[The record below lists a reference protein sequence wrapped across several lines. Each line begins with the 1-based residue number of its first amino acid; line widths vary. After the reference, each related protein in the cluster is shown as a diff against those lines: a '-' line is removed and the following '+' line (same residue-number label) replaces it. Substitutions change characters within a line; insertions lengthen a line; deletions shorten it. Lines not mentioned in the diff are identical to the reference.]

1 MAKEIVINVTLES
14 QGVVENI
21 QKIETELAKLNKE
34 RDALLNSGLST
45 EALTSSLNNLDG
57 EIAKL
62 NGTYDKLIQS
72 TNSYAEATEKTN
84 NSAEKAAQAQAKVE
98 KTIKTTEGVTK
109 TLAGSVNLATSAFAL
124 FGVENEEV
132 QKTLLK
138 VQAAASFSTGIKDL
152 AEGFKALNVAGIS
165 LNKTLLA
172 NPFVLIASLVVTLI
186 GAFGGFDEI
195 IKIVTSTLTAA
206 FAPFNALIGA
216 FKSSKKDVE
225 DINAVFERYEKTLER
240 LNRRY
245 SDEERRLQNN
255 IDILKAQGK
264 SVEDIRKEE
273 DKLLEARVN
282 NSGTLIAESKAAIGE
297 FIKNQIDVKTATD
310 EQFDFF
316 IKKQIDTEVKSIAN
330 TEKADAK
337 RKELNEKAEKLLI
350 GLADARANREDAIAQ
365 KTIVGAERLQENREK
380 EIENVRK
387 ANEEKVKGAEKE
399 KKIIEDLLSALR
411 KQIQTQEELAKKS
424 GEDELAR
431 LKQQLLNREIT
442 QEQFDELRVQND
454 IKTNDLIVSNLQKF
468 QISVEAQEKI
478 GTDNVTTIL
487 GERNAKI
494 IQAER
499 KNLDTRLAEQK
510 KNDAKF
516 AAETAAFDKQLAD
529 DRLAQVETDYQ
540 QKLLELN
547 GKYNLENEFEARQH
561 ALELQK
567 IEIEKQRALLLTVDL
582 GSKEYFDIVKKIDDA
597 ETKLTQD
604 SAKLKID
611 IVEDFQTKLLAAVKT
626 TVEGIAT
633 IVQDVSPLFESV
645 GQTALATLSNIATQ
659 VPDLLAKFQDETLSQ
674 NDKIAAGLSFV
685 ASSIGQINDIVQ
697 DGSERRIEAL
707 NNEEAERI
715 ASLKRQKEEGL
726 ITEEQLAAGI
736 TQIEGEYA
744 KKRREQQKKAFQL
757 EKGIRIV
764 QAVAQTAA
772 AALAAYT
779 SGLNVPIIGPAIA
792 PVFAGIAAAFGA
804 AQVALIASQKFP
816 DEGGG
821 ATGGATTPAVPSTPA
836 LGSITPTQFEPS
848 VFGTGAQQEQ
858 VFGATTNPNQSG
870 NVLRAYVVESDIAS
884 TSNRL
889 NSIRTTSEL

>member
-1 MAKEIVINVTLES
+1 MAKEIVINVSLES

-21 QKIETELAKLNKE
+21 QKIETELAKLNAE

-45 EALTSSLNNLDG
+45 DALTSSLNSLDG
-57 EIAKL
+57 EISQLNNTYNKL
-62 NGTYDKLIQS
+62 VQS
-72 TNSYAEATEKTN
+72 TNSYELATEKAN
-84 NSAEKAAQAQAKVE
+84 IAADKAAQAQKNVE
-98 KTIKTTEGVTK
+98 QRIKTAEGVTK
-109 TLAGSVNLATSAFAL
+109 TLAGSVNLATSAFAI
-124 FGVENEEV
+124 FGVENEQVAE
-132 QKTLLK
+132 TLLK
-138 VQAAASFSTGIKDL
+138 VQAAAAFSTGIKDL
-152 AEGFKALNVAGIS
+152 TEGFKALNLAGLS

-172 NPFVLIASLVVTLI
+172 NPFILIATLVATLI
-186 GAFGGFDEI
+186 TSFVGFDEI
-195 IKIVTSTLTAA
+195 IKVLTQTLSAA
-206 FAPFNALIGA
+206 FAPLTALFGV
-216 FKSSKKDVE
+216 FQTGE
-225 DINAVFERYEKTLER
+225 GQINTAADALERYEDTLR
-240 LNRRY
+240 SIN
-245 SDEERRLQNN
+245 
-255 IDILKAQGK
+255 DISKVTNALLESELA
-264 SVEDIRKEE
+264 
-273 DKLLEARVN
+273 LLEAQGAGLEEI
-282 NSGTLIAESKAAIGE
+282 S
-297 FIKNQIDVKTATD
+297 
-310 EQFDFF
+310 
-316 IKKQIDTEVKSIAN
+316 
-330 TEKADAK
+330 AK
-337 RKELNEKAEKLLI
+337 RTQLLKDELNQTITTQNVTADYIDQLKFLQEQEAQGSKEYVRLQGEINKATSEVQNLKAKGIELDTRIQVEAIKLQKDIEKREK
-350 GLADARANREDAIAQ
+350 DARDKAKSQRDKDAADR
-365 KTIVGAERLQENREK
+365 KTNL
-380 EIENVRK
+380 
-387 ANEEKVKGAEKE
+387 EKE
-399 KKIIEDLLSALR
+399 KNDAIKALQDR
-411 KQIQTQEELAKKS
+411 LKVEGDIVKAAGDVELTT
-424 GEDELAR
+424 
-431 LKQQLLNREIT
+431 LKQQLLNKKISEDTFNAEVRLLQIKTNDELIKIRQKFSVDEKTQRLIGVDETKKVLNQVNNEILDTERKNIDIRLAISRKNDDDLVKAEEKTAKDRVDVVEKDYLRKKQQLLQIAANDETIT
-442 QEQFDELRVQND
+442 QEQLNREL
-454 IKTNDLIVSNLQKF
+454 L
-468 QISVEAQEKI
+468 
-478 GTDNVTTIL
+478 
-487 GERNAKI
+487 
-494 IQAER
+494 
-499 KNLDTRLAEQK
+499 RL
-510 KNDAKF
+510 
-516 AAETAAFDKQLAD
+516 
-529 DRLAQVETDYQ
+529 
-540 QKLLELN
+540 
-547 GKYNLENEFEARQH
+547 
-561 ALELQK
+561 
-567 IEIEKQRALLLTVDL
+567 EIEKNQNLLALLQKGT
-582 GSKEYFDIVKKIDDA
+582 KEYVALETQIAEQRLKLEDDTNKEIIKNREELQA
-597 ETKLTQD
+597 
-604 SAKLKID
+604 
-611 IVEDFQTKLLAAVKT
+611 KLLAAVKT

-715 ASLKRQKEEGL
+715 ASLERQKEEGL